1 MKLNHFFF
9 WIFNMSPSVHD
20 AIKEIKSVA
29 VIGGGPSGSGSAKAL
44 LRERKFTTIKIFEK
58 RPDFGGL
65 WNYTAETDALT
76 TPVPSESATFDVKPI
91 LAESGNYIWA
101 SPVYDYLDTNVPK
114 DIMTYAETPF
124 PEDLPVF
131 PHRSDVLK
139 YLREY
144 AAELEP
150 YIVFGTKV
158 VEAIYVEERA
168 QWRLTSRK
176 VCVETKGGSV
186 ASQESGFQDVVEH
199 FDAVV
204 IATGNYDI
212 PYIPNRPGMAA
223 WNDKY
228 PGTITHVK
236 SFRNPQQF
244 ADEKGKVVIVGN
256 SASAGDLAY
265 QLATELNRTI
275 YKSKRSENL
284 LPAGQTDLIV
294 DVPDIERFDADSR
307 TVFLT
312 DGSSLEDVGKVV
324 FATGYLKSFPF
335 LKVPEGAPP
344 LLSDGHK
351 CHGTYQHV
359 ILYHYPNLAIIGLA
373 RYVLP
378 TRTAETQGCWLAKI
392 WSNRVQLPSFA
403 EMQKWEA
410 DRETVKGNGK
420 QFHDLLYPED
430 VKYCN
435 FLNQQILHSVRKLPV
450 EEQGLLPKVWDKEQ
464 TALRGSIKLLKEAYI
479 QYKARTGK
487 LARSYQ
493 ELIDANVIDKVVLT
507 DEDLREKGFDFA

>member
-1 MKLNHFFF
+1 
-9 WIFNMSPSVHD
+9 MSPSVHE
-20 AIKEIKSVA
+20 AIKDIKSVA
-29 VIGGGPSGSGSAKAL
+29 IIGGGPSGSGSAKAL
-44 LRERKFTTIKIFEK
+44 LRENKFNTIKIFEK

-65 WNYTAETDALT
+65 WNHTPETDALT

-91 LAESGNYIWA
+91 LSESGKYIWA

-114 DIMTYAETPF
+114 DIMTYADKEF
-124 PEDLPVF
+124 PADLPVF
-131 PHRSDVLK
+131 PHRSDVLR

-150 YIVFGTKV
+150 YIAFATKV
-158 VEAIYVEERA
+158 VEAAYVDEIA
-168 QWRLTSRK
+168 KWRVISRK
-176 VCVETKGGSV
+176 VAAETKGGSE
-186 ASQESGFQDVVEH
+186 ASEKAGFEDVVEF

-212 PYIPNRPGMAA
+212 PYIPNRPGMAE
-223 WNDKY
+223 WSQEH

-236 SFRNPQQF
+236 SFRNPLQF
-244 ADEKGKVVIVGN
+244 SSEKGKIVIVGN

-294 DVPDIERFDADSR
+294 DCTDIERFDGPSR
-307 TVFLT
+307 TVHFT

-335 LKVPEGAPP
+335 LKAPEGAPP

-392 WSNRVQLPSFA
+392 WSNRVQLPPFEA
-403 EMQKWEA
+403 MQKWES
-410 DRETVKGNGK
+410 DREAIKGSGK

-430 VKYCN
+430 VNYCN
-435 FLNQQILHSVRKLPV
+435 SLNQQILDSVRDLPV
-450 EEQGLLPKVWDKEQ
+450 DQKGLLPKVWDKEQ

-487 LARSYQ
+487 LARNYQ

-507 DEDLREKGFDFA
+507 DADLREKGFHFGEEK